1 MVLHWIYTVA
11 RSGVKYTQ
19 ALRLM
24 NQNDTERRWAYGV
37 KGTVGLIKPTY
48 RPGSLEETIRY
59 LPEGV
64 GVIPMHAGVRQG
76 STSEFK
82 EILKPVVERIE
93 ELAALEVDA
102 IYVEGAPP
110 SMILGYQKSE
120 DLSFE
125 LTKKYGIPVAFAPQ
139 ALTNALK
146 FLGISNLIGITYT
159 PDDQNQVFTKYLSD
173 AGFNVLAMD
182 GIQSAFEHADRITP
196 EQVYEFAINVFS
208 SYKKCEGIYLFGGAW
223 RVMPAILRLEK
234 DLGIPVV
241 GGIQASIWYIMRL
254 LGCSVRVPNAGR
266 LLN

>member
-1 MVLHWIYTVA
+1 
-11 RSGVKYTQ
+11 
-19 ALRLM
+19 M

-82 EILKPVVERIE
+82 KILRPVLERIE
-93 ELAALEVDA
+93 ELAELEVDA

-110 SMILGYQKSE
+110 SMILGYQKAE
-120 DLSFE
+120 ELSLE
-125 LTKKYGIPVAFAPQ
+125 LTEKYETPVAFAPQ

-146 FLGISNLIGITYT
+146 FLNINNLVGITYT
-159 PDDQNQVFTKYLSD
+159 PEEQNQVITKYLSD
-173 AGFNVLAMD
+173 AGFNVLAMN
-182 GIQSAFEHADRITP
+182 GIQSAFEHADRITS
-196 EQVYEFAINVFS
+196 EEVYEFASNLFA
-208 SYKKCEGIYLFGGAW
+208 SYENCGGLYLFGGAW
-223 RVMPAILRLEK
+223 RVLPAIVRLEK

-241 GGIQASIWYIMRL
+241 SGIQASIWYIMQL
-254 LGCSVRVPNAGR
+254 LHCSDSIPNAGR
-266 LLN
+266 LLNPNSY

>member
-1 MVLHWIYTVA
+1 
-11 RSGVKYTQ
+11 
-19 ALRLM
+19 M

-82 EILKPVVERIE
+82 KILRPVLERIE
-93 ELAALEVDA
+93 ELAELEVDA

-110 SMILGYQKSE
+110 SMILGYQKAE
-120 DLSFE
+120 ELSVE
-125 LTKKYGIPVAFAPQ
+125 LTEKYEMPVAFAPQ

-146 FLGISNLIGITYT
+146 FLNINNLVGITYT
-159 PDDQNQVFTKYLSD
+159 PEEQNQVITKYLSD
-173 AGFNVLAMD
+173 AGFNVLAMN

-196 EQVYEFAINVFS
+196 EQVYEFSLEALSVH
-208 SYKKCEGIYLFGGAW
+208 KKCDGIYLFGGAW

-266 LLN
+266 LLD